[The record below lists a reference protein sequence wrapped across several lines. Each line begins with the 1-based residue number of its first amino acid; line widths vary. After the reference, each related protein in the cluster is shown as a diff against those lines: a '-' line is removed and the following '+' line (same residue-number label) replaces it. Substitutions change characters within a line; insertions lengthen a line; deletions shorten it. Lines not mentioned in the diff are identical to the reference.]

1 LPRLLRRGAQFPTG
15 EAVFDHTRR
24 VHSPKKVKL
33 QRGLLRRVVA
43 ELRHEQS
50 AAMSAGDSG
59 ADLASGAYDI
69 DWSKLTARLPV
80 GKDTASALRR
90 GDL

>member
-1 LPRLLRRGAQFPTG
+1 
-15 EAVFDHTRR
+15 
-24 VHSPKKVKL
+24 VKL

-43 ELRHEQS
+43 ELRREQS

>member
-1 LPRLLRRGAQFPTG
+1 MNAARRGGRSRLLCSDQGSETAQRF
-15 EAVFDHTRR
+15 A
-24 VHSPKKVKL
+24 
-33 QRGLLRRVVA
+33 GLVVA
-43 ELRHEQS
+43 ELRREQS